1 MSNPKPSADK
11 GKHWRRGYTQHCTL
25 ELTWS
30 ITQLVLYCRKSG
42 TDVIPT
48 DCDGTQHTAQAA
60 HKERMGQV
68 VGHGQYLGKEL
79 LATQQL
85 DESNHLSL
93 GTA

>member
-1 MSNPKPSADK
+1 M
-11 GKHWRRGYTQHCTL
+11 
-25 ELTWS
+25 
-30 ITQLVLYCRKSG
+30 
-42 TDVIPT
+42 IPT